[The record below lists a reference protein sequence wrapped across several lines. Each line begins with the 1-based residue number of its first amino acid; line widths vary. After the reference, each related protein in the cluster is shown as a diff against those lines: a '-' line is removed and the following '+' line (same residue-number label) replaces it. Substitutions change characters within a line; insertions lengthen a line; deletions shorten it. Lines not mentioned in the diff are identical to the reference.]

1 MILWKQR
8 NLSSSASVFKKMNCG
23 YEQMCTFN
31 IEVNKR
37 RSGVPDGQPKKL
49 LCLIPNYPLMNFMLT
64 AAIYVAVSRLI
75 SCSLPFMREKNE
87 TQRISFLF
95 LHICAGLSQ
104 II

>member
-1 MILWKQR
+1 
-8 NLSSSASVFKKMNCG
+8 MNCG

-64 AAIYVAVSRLI
+64 AAIYVAVSHRLFELTNTLKSTFI
-75 SCSLPFMREKNE
+75 PMKDDKRLGYNIVAALVVSGLLYVLS
-87 TQRISFLF
+87 SVFLRVPQM
-95 LHICAGLSQ
+95 LV
-104 II
+104 